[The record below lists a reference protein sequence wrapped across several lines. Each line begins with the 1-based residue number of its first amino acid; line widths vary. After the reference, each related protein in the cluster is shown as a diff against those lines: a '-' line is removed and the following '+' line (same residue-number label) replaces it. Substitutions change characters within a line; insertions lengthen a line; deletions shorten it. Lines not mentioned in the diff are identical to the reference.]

1 MTDQDIIN
9 RAKDMCAPG
18 EVILAD
24 EWVLRFA
31 RIIETHVREECAVT
45 CEKAGAAGYG
55 TLFAAAIIR
64 GQSGEGEDDVQ

>member
-1 MTDQDIIN
+1 MTNQDIIN
-9 RAKDMCAPG
+9 RVKDLCAPG

-31 RIIETHVREECAVT
+31 RVIETHVRGECAVI

-64 GQSGEGEDDVQ
+64 GQGGEDDV

>member
-31 RIIETHVREECAVT
+31 RIIETQIREECAVT

-55 TLFAAAIIR
+55 TLFAAALIR
-64 GQSGEGEDDVQ
+64 DNGGREDDV

>member
-9 RAKDMCAPG
+9 RVKDICAPG

-31 RIIETHVREECAVT
+31 RVIETQVREECARI
-45 CEKAGAAGYG
+45 CEQAGAAGYG
-55 TLFAAAIIR
+55 TLFAAAMIR
-64 GQSGEGEDDVQ
+64 DQ